1 MAGEAGGHWRASGT
15 KQRNIWE
22 NEKNGERTNERR
34 EHACK
39 RSEEAREELRKKIS
53 ELRKHQDKE
62 TELQKELRMLR
73 EERKRT
79 ENETLRNHTV
89 QIEQLEAKARLE
101 CAEMRKELE
110 KQAQTEL

>member
-1 MAGEAGGHWRASGT
+1 
-15 KQRNIWE
+15 
-22 NEKNGERTNERR
+22 
-34 EHACK
+34 
-39 RSEEAREELRKKIS
+39 
-53 ELRKHQDKE
+53 
-62 TELQKELRMLR
+62 MLR

-110 KQAQTEL
+110 KKSF